1 MRGCQDQVVT
11 AHWSE
16 TRARERRG
24 GGVVHCDDSES
35 GDFGRSEYD
44 SVFKGVGNRHEV
56 TQKHKVSNALS
67 VNLSDHGRE
76 GATALKQPSWP
87 LTFHKEPGPFD
98 QRGCG
103 G

>member
-1 MRGCQDQVVT
+1 MSGSGSDSTLVRNE
-11 AHWSE
+11 SE
-16 TRARERRG
+16 SERE
-24 GGVVHCDDSES
+24 GVVHCDDSES

-44 SVFKGVGNRHEV
+44 SIFKGVGNRHEV
-56 TQKHKVSNALS
+56 TQKHKASNALS

-76 GATALKQPSWP
+76 EATALKQPSWP
-87 LTFHKEPGPFD
+87 LTFHKEPAPFD